1 MLHRNR
7 ILEYEHPD
15 LPRWRPVRQVRRARE
30 ETALCSFIS
39 LGLWWSA
46 IATTLLFVFFL
57 VYYLGS
63 LVLPAHGPTLL
74 NVVQAAALAV
84 VASGVL
90 WLWERWLAGGA

>member
-1 MLHRNR
+1 MLHHNR
-7 ILEYEHPD
+7 ILEYERPD
-15 LPRWRPVRQVRRARE
+15 LRRWRPARRVRRARE

-63 LVLPAHGPTLL
+63 LVLPAHGPTFVNLIESGAMAAVTAGVVWVWEKWL
-74 NVVQAAALAV
+74 NA
-84 VASGVL
+84 
-90 WLWERWLAGGA
+90 R